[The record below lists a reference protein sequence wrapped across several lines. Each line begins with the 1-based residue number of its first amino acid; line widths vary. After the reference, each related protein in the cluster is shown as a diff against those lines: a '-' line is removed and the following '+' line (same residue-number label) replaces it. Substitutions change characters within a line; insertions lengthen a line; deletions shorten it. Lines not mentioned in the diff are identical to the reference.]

1 MKNDI
6 RKALEER
13 TAERDKLKKNIKK
26 AEESLKKAKD
36 KKEAAIDSGKL
47 SELLKAD
54 EEEHKALLSVELY
67 NKQLEKYSPILTSE
81 EAAELWKAE
90 SKSLSEQIRKLF
102 IDYKK
107 HREELGKEFDALM
120 KQIDIYFY
128 RRMECGRYAGIDKA
142 DRAEYYALDANLIIA
157 DDIPA
162 YADMAPDIGY
172 FKTIKVIPADTANR
186 YGGMLIS
193 RIS

>member
-6 RKALEER
+6 RKMLEER

-26 AEESLKKAKD
+26 AEDNLRKAKD

-47 SELLKAD
+47 SELIKAD

-81 EAAELWKAE
+81 EAAELWKEE

-120 KQIDIYFY
+120 KQIDMYFY
-128 RRMECGRYAGIDKA
+128 RRKECGRYAGADKA
-142 DRAEYYALDANLIIA
+142 DKAEYYALDANLIIA

-162 YADMAPDIGY
+162 YADMAPDIRY
-172 FKTIKVIPADTANR
+172 FTVIKAIPADTANR